1 MLSIGANEVWFYVIV
16 TWEQITATAPAQRHD
31 TQSGSYDR
39 VAADQKTYRNHLNSA
54 LNVIF
59 KATWRRLGGNCGFK
73 LNGSG

>member
-16 TWEQITATAPAQRHD
+16 TWEQITATD
-31 TQSGSYDR
+31 
-39 VAADQKTYRNHLNSA
+39 
-54 LNVIF
+54 VIF